1 MLYKHEGREMT
12 EREGLS
18 YLSSTYISEQLKGG
32 KRKKKNFLL
41 YPFFIYLIVP
51 MKTLAS
57 FIFLTVNGS
66 PTPQKYEKEKTQW
79 EPLFHFT

>member
-1 MLYKHEGREMT
+1 MLYKHEGTEMT

-18 YLSSTYISEQLKGG
+18 YLSSTLIYQNSLKEE
-32 KRKKKNFLL
+32 KEKKNLLL

-51 MKTLAS
+51 MKTLTS
-57 FIFLTVNGS
+57 FIFLTVNDN

-79 EPLFHFT
+79 ESLFHFT